1 MGQETHLCRISCDS
15 MPAIYDA
22 AFGLAQRPM
31 IHCDRTAGFD
41 VMIYLVNG
49 GMEIYED
56 GTRYELTPGTL
67 FFLKRGVHHWGVRP
81 FLIGTS
87 WYYAH
92 FAGREPDEMM
102 YEAMDT
108 GKKKTGNYETRPS
121 VKEIELKNG
130 FLTIPKI
137 LRLPPENSIKES
149 VEEMVML
156 FQSEAAGDG
165 MRARMMLWEIFL
177 RCTQMEQLEKRKSLV
192 VCRIDQVTEFL
203 KINYIR
209 NFSPKELEEQLGLTY
224 KYIGMLFKEK
234 TGMTI
239 KEYQRMIRL
248 QRAVKLLCE
257 TEMSVSQIA
266 AETGFYDAFY
276 FSRIFKQDK
285 GVSPLK
291 FRETY
296 QPRI

>member
-1 MGQETHLCRISCDS
+1 MGEETHLCRIACDS
-15 MPAIYDA
+15 MPDVYDA

-31 IHCDRTAGFD
+31 IHCDRTAEFD
-41 VMIYLVNG
+41 VMIYLLNG
-49 GMEIYED
+49 GMEIFED
-56 GTRYELTPGTL
+56 GIRYELTPGTL
-67 FFLKRGVHHWGVRP
+67 FFLKRGVHHWGVKP

-92 FAGREPDEMM
+92 FAGREPDEAM
-102 YEAMDT
+102 YIGREEMDT
-108 GKKKTGNYETRPS
+108 YDSEPS
-121 VKEIELKNG
+121 AREMELKNG

-137 LRLPPENSIKES
+137 LRLPPENHIKES
-149 VEEMVML
+149 VEEMVRL
-156 FQSEAAGDG
+156 FQSEVAGDG

-177 RCTQMEQLEKRKSLV
+177 GCTQMEQIEKRKSLDES
-192 VCRIDQVTEFL
+192 RMDQITEFL
-203 KINYIR
+203 KKNCVR
-209 NFSPKELEEQLGLTY
+209 NFSPNELEEQLGLTY
-224 KYIGMLFKEK
+224 KYIGMLFKGK
-234 TGMTI
+234 TGKTI

-257 TEMSVSQIA
+257 TEMTVAQVA

-276 FSRIFKQDK
+276 FSRIFKKEK
-285 GVSPLK
+285 GISPLK